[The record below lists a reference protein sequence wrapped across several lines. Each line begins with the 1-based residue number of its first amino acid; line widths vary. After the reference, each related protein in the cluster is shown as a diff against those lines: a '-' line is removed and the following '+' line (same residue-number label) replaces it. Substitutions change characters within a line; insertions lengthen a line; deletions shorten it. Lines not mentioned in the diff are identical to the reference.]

1 MVNQLATDLS
11 HYTVANSPVL
21 QTFDSLPVDLFHWGA
36 AVLPIAVLLVLLIG
50 LRWPADAAAAVAMFL
65 AVAIAL
71 TVFRS
76 PLITLA
82 VAVGKGVWSAIFV
95 LYVVWAA
102 LLLYLITDRAGA
114 LYTLRKG
121 IERISSNDLFL
132 VLAFGWVFVSFL
144 QGITGFGTPI
154 AIVAPLLLA
163 LGVRPVYA
171 VAMPLIGHAWNNT
184 FGTLAVAWYGTRTVV
199 DLQAPIETALQTAMH
214 FTIITIAGGFAVAWL
229 YGRWKAIAHAWPMIV
244 ILGAIQSI
252 TLVTTVVY
260 SQFIAGLLAS
270 TIALVA
276 LYPISRWD
284 RFGTQH
290 EPFERP
296 AMDVSMTRDG
306 HSAPIADG
314 GESVLDTETGGGT
327 ARVRDEGDPEPVMS
341 FFESLLPYI
350 VLTAIALVSS
360 IPSVSDFLGRFQV
373 GFAFPAVETAFVR
386 HTAADPYSP
395 FSFFTHPGTI
405 VLIGVLV
412 GWVVYRDRGYYD
424 AWQRRVADSPQFEAK
439 PSIRREAI
447 ANGVPASLAII
458 LLVIISRVML
468 DTGQIRVLALGIAAA
483 LPGAVYLFG
492 ANSIGVLGAFI
503 TGSNTA
509 SNILFAPLQAE
520 TAAALNLP
528 EWTVLGAQM
537 SGGGLGNAIAPANV
551 VLGTGTAGIV
561 GREGEVLR
569 ITLKWTVLV
578 SIVLGIVTMVLSR
591 FVFLGGGA

>member
-1 MVNQLATDLS
+1 MINPIVIDL
-11 HYTVANSPVL
+11 YTEIAANMAVL
-21 QTFDSLPVDLFHWGA
+21 QTFDSLPVDVFHWGA
-36 AVLPIAVLLVLLIG
+36 AILPIATLLVLLIG
-50 LRWPADAAAAVAMFL
+50 LRWPADVAAAIAMFL

-76 PLITLA
+76 PVITLA

-102 LLLYLITDRAGA
+102 LLIYLITDRAGA

-184 FGTLAVAWYGTRTVV
+184 FGTLAVAWYGTRTVI
-199 DLQAPIETALQTAMH
+199 DLRAPIETALQTAIQLSIL
-214 FTIITIAGGFAVAWL
+214 TVAGGFTVAWL
-229 YGRWKAIAHAWPMIV
+229 YGRWRAIVHGWPMIV
-244 ILGAIQSI
+244 ILAAVHSL
-252 TLVTTVVY
+252 TLIVTVIY
-260 SQFIAGLLAS
+260 SQFIAGFLAS
-270 TIALVA
+270 AMALIA
-276 LYPISRWD
+276 LYPISRWE

-290 EPFERP
+290 EPFKRP
-296 AMDVSMTRDG
+296 AMEDSMGGYTNDVSV
-306 HSAPIADG
+306 ADG
-314 GESVLDTETGGGT
+314 GDPTLDGGVG
-327 ARVRDEGDPEPVMS
+327 RVRNTEEEPEPVMS
-341 FFESLLPYI
+341 FFESLVPYL
-350 VLTAIALVSS
+350 VLTGLAIIAA
-360 IPSVSDFLGRFQV
+360 IPDVSDFLGQFRI
-373 GFAFPAVETAFVR
+373 GFSFPAVATPFVD
-386 HTAADPYSP
+386 HPAADPYAP
-395 FSFFTHPGTI
+395 FAVLTHPGTI
-405 VLIGVLV
+405 VMIGVLV
-412 GWVVYRDRGYYD
+412 GWVVYRKRGYYED
-424 AWQRRVADSPQFEAK
+424 WRRTVAASSQFDEK
-439 PSIRREAI
+439 PSIRGKLIE
-447 ANGVPASLAII
+447 NGVPASLAIL
-458 LLVIISRVML
+458 LLVIISTVML
-468 DTGQIRVLALGIAAA
+468 DTGQIRVLALGIGAV
-483 LPGAVYLFG
+483 LPGTVYVFG

-520 TAAALNLP
+520 TAATLELP
-528 EWTVLGAQM
+528 EWTILGAQM

-561 GREGEVLR
+561 GREGAVLR

-578 SIVLGIVTMVLSR
+578 SILLGFVTMILSR